1 MFYDMYVGE
10 VGMAD
15 CCSYVD
21 NLVTLF
27 LIYFNL
33 FEVCTSSQD
42 VCHKLVVSI
51 FTRILLF
58 MSWYG
63 RVLMVKDEVKV
74 IASFASI
81 STFSFPGIPI
91 CEGTHMNL
99 IALWVK
105 VLMLWICNII
115 SLERFGASMARRA
128 LRESLIIQ
136 ILFVNIDFP
145 SINASLIA

>member
-1 MFYDMYVGE
+1 MFYDMYVSE

-27 LIYFNL
+27 LIYFYL

-51 FTRILLF
+51 FIFIF

-63 RVLMVKDEVKV
+63 RGVFMVKDEVEV
-74 IASFASI
+74 IASFDSI
-81 STFSFPGIPI
+81 STFHF
-91 CEGTHMNL
+91 
-99 IALWVK
+99 
-105 VLMLWICNII
+105 
-115 SLERFGASMARRA
+115 LEY
-128 LRESLIIQ
+128 LYVRE
-136 ILFVNIDFP
+136 P
-145 SINASLIA
+145 T